1 MDAEP
6 FQASRD
12 AAGMSVRPCA
22 RPVLLARLP
31 LLDDILQQHAQHLG
45 TDFVAY
51 RNHAYRVANFC
62 NALAPASSQDA
73 ISIAAAFH
81 DIGIWTHRTFDYLQP
96 SRKRA
101 QEWLA
106 SSEHSDQGEVIDT
119 MIGQHHKVRRYRG
132 AGGALVEPFRRADL
146 ADVSAGLFAAGI
158 ARPFLSEVFG
168 RFPDAGFHRLLL
180 RLACR
185 RFIQY
190 PLSPLPML
198 RW

>member
-6 FQASRD
+6 FQASRN
-12 AAGMSVRPCA
+12 AAGMSVHPRSA
-22 RPVLLARLP
+22 PVLLARLP
-31 LLDDILQQHAQHLG
+31 LLDDILGQHAQHLG

-62 NALAPASSQDA
+62 HVLAPASSLDA
-73 ISIAAAFH
+73 VSIAAAFH
-81 DIGIWTHRTFDYLQP
+81 DIGIWTQRTFDYLEP

-106 SSEHSDQGEVIDT
+106 SNDHDNQGEVIDA
-119 MIGQHHKVRRYRG
+119 MIGQHHKVTRYRG
-132 AGGALVEPFRRADL
+132 AGEALVEPFRRADL

-168 RFPDAGFHRLLL
+168 RFPAAGFHRLLF

-185 RFIQY
+185 RFVQY
-190 PLSPLPML
+190 PLNPLPMM